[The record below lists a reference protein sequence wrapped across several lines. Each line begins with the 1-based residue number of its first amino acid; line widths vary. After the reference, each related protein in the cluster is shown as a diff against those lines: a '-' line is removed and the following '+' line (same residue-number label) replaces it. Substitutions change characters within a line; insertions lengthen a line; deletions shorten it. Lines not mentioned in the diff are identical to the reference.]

1 MQHLSCDFCDKCY
14 NCVMSLPKTNQVR
27 LEELNFKRLK
37 SLAKSNRLGLRL
49 AKLANLAVEKGLP
62 ELVKELAR

>member
-1 MQHLSCDFCDKCY
+1 MANSKST
-14 NCVMSLPKTNQVR
+14 VVR

-37 SLAKSNRLGLRL
+37 SLSKANRLGLKL

-62 ELVKELAR
+62 ELVKELGK